1 MAPEGAPNS
10 PTMPPI
16 IARNVKAWVDFD
28 PMVVSSYRQLGYEY
42 QRVAYDDFLTSTM
55 IADEVRV
62 GHSVTAL
69 FEVSFRQG
77 LLAGALGRVATVHT
91 KYQDPET
98 DAEKEVILE
107 FSSSDLGLA
116 FEDATPYFQ
125 RDAVVAEYAEVL
137 RESHWARGSGL
148 EEVQSLAQRVEDLF
162 PGDGQV
168 AEFAELVTQSEDIAT
183 TNVS

>member
-1 MAPEGAPNS
+1 MLRIGLQARPAVAPEGAPNS

-107 FSSSDLGLA
+107 FSSIRLG
-116 FEDATPYFQ
+116 T
-125 RDAVVAEYAEVL
+125 
-137 RESHWARGSGL
+137 
-148 EEVQSLAQRVEDLF
+148 SL
-162 PGDGQV
+162 
-168 AEFAELVTQSEDIAT
+168 
-183 TNVS
+183 